1 MNLAILLARSL
12 PWLTSNSLPPRVA
25 LETQE
30 KFERSN
36 QTTVTPRNL
45 MPKSLE
51 KTGAEIEYFRL
62 EPRYWEPISRFR
74 PFFGYDAP
82 LITQRTRKV
91 HELYPQF

>member
-1 MNLAILLARSL
+1 
-12 PWLTSNSLPPRVA
+12 
-25 LETQE
+25 
-30 KFERSN
+30 
-36 QTTVTPRNL
+36 